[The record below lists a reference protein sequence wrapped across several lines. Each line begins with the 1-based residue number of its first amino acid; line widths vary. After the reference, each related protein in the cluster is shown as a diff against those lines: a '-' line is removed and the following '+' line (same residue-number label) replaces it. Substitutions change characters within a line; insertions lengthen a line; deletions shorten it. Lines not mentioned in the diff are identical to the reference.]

1 MSTANAS
8 STGAAPVVAL
18 RGLTKRFGEVTAV
31 DDLTYEVQPGRI
43 VGLLGRNGAGKTTSL
58 RMLLGLCRPTSGEA
72 AVFGRPYAELPH
84 AARRVGVSMDAVG
97 PLPGASARRELTI
110 WARTLGLPK
119 QRVEEVLEL
128 VGLADGAASRPV
140 KGYSTGMKQRL
151 ALATALLPDPEL
163 LVLDEPANGL
173 DPDGIRWLRGLLRGL
188 ADEGRTVLVLQPS
201 ALRGGA
207 DRGRRRDH
215 PELAAVRRSARRTR
229 RRGRRGTPRRPVLL
243 PGRHGDDRII
253 RCRRTEPCVTCSP
266 ANGPRPGPA
275 AAG

>member
-8 STGAAPVVAL
+8 STADAPVVAL

-31 DDLTYEVQPGRI
+31 DDLTFEVRPGRI

-72 AVFGRPYAELPH
+72 TVFGRPYAELPH
-84 AARRVGVSMDAVG
+84 AARRVGVSMDVVG

-110 WARTLGLPK
+110 WARTLGLPAR
-119 QRVEEVLEL
+119 RVEEVLDL
-128 VGLADGAASRPV
+128 VGLADGTTASRPV

-188 ADEGRTVLVLQPS
+188 ADEGRTVLVSSHLLAEVEQTVDDVVIIQSSLRYAGPLDELVGPGEGERLEDRFF
-201 ALRGGA
+201 ALV
-207 DRGRRRDH
+207 D
-215 PELAAVRRSARRTR
+215 
-229 RRGRRGTPRRPVLL
+229 
-243 PGRHGDDRII
+243 
-253 RCRRTEPCVTCSP
+253 P
-266 ANGPRPGPA
+266 ATAPQDPPA
-275 AAG
+275 ASAGSATTTVSSAVGGGQNHA